1 MNYPIILYPTNNPLY
16 QFSISTY
23 EKNKRIGA
31 SELVSFSRILKLGVN
46 SIREDVSVKINGL
59 QYEPDF
65 AYVNEEKGVF
75 IDIEID
81 EPYSYALHPTHYI
94 TKQRVHKDAKRNE
107 IFCNAG
113 WYVVRFTEQQMFC
126 ETASC
131 IKVIFEIL
139 YSLGVTESMPYS
151 LLNVPNINEVPAW
164 TFDKSKEYSANH
176 FRRSYLG
183 YNPVIMDFSSYL
195 KCCLLVIPILF
206 LSMKNNRLRQVLC
219 KQLNSFFLKS
229 HK

>member
-1 MNYPIILYPTNNPLY
+1 MNYPIILSPTNKPLH
-16 QFSISTY
+16 QFSISIY

-46 SIREDVSVKINGL
+46 SIREDVSIKINGH

-81 EPYSYALHPTHYI
+81 EPYSYAQHPTHYI
-94 TKQRVHKDAKRNE
+94 TKQRGHKDAKRNE

-131 IKVIFEIL
+131 LKVIFEIL
-139 YSLGVTESMPYS
+139 QNLGLDETMPNS
-151 LLNVPNINEVPAW
+151 LLNASRLKTVPVW
-164 TFDKSKEYSANH
+164 TFSESQEYATKH
-176 FRRSYLG
+176 FRKSYMG
-183 YNPVIMDFSSYL
+183 YEPVNMDFSSYL
-195 KCCLLVIPILF
+195 RCCLLIIPIIF
-206 LSMKNNRLRQVLC
+206 QSVTNNRLRRLFV
-219 KQLNSFFLKS
+219 KQLKRFF
-229 HK
+229 

>member
-1 MNYPIILYPTNNPLY
+1 MNYPIILHPVNRPIH
-16 QFSISTY
+16 QFSISMGN
-23 EKNKRIGA
+23 KNKKMGA
-31 SELVSFSRILKLGVN
+31 SELVVFSRILKLGLEC
-46 SIREDVSVKINGL
+46 IREDVCVLIDGHR
-59 QYEPDF
+59 YEPDF
-65 AYVNEEKGVF
+65 AYINEEKGIF

-81 EPYSYALHPTHYI
+81 EPYSSAQHPTHYV
-94 TKQRVHKDAKRNE
+94 TKQGIHKDAKRNE
-107 IFCNAG
+107 VFQKAG
-113 WYVVRFTEQQMFC
+113 WHVVRFTEQQMFC
-126 ETASC
+126 ETSSC
-131 IKVIFEIL
+131 MKIIFEIL